1 MSVPYSVV
9 LRETAIRA
17 NAIVGPIPS
26 TLETN
31 YVVSPLT
38 TTQVQ
43 SSIFS
48 FTAIKDAV
56 LNAEE
61 RLAWAIA
68 DTADHPWRTYM
79 SLVTSDL
86 ANAAILPAT
95 SSGSVPII
103 GVWGAVVDSTSA
115 FPCSQMP
122 LDQVRRRAINANTQ
136 FKCPVYWY
144 NITGNR
150 IEHTRT
156 NVKVEVCG
164 YSRSTQSTTF
174 DANGNILLPD
184 ALEYAYVCGAV
195 SMLVRDDEWKEQS
208 QIYAS
213 YFNNALTQ
221 ISKGQVETL
230 AATPT
235 P

>member
-1 MSVPYSVV
+1 MSVPYNIV

-17 NAIVGPIPS
+17 NAIVGPVPG

-48 FTAIKDAV
+48 FTALKDAV
-56 LNAEE
+56 LAAEE

-68 DTADHPWRTYM
+68 NVKGHPWRQSMANT
-79 SLVTSDL
+79 TAAL
-86 ANAAILPAT
+86 ANLAALPAAST
-95 SSGSVPII
+95 NSKPIV
-103 GVWGAVVDSTSA
+103 GAWGAVIDGTSSIV
-115 FPCSQMP
+115 CSEMP
-122 LDQVRRRAINANTQ
+122 LDQVRRRALNANSE
-136 FKCPVYWY
+136 FVCPVYWY
-144 NITGNR
+144 ALNGGR

-156 NVKVEVCG
+156 TVVVECCT
-164 YSRSTQSTTF
+164 YSRSDQSTTF

-184 ALEYAYVCGAV
+184 ALEHAYVCGAV

-208 QIYAS
+208 QIYAN
-213 YFNNALTQ
+213 YFNSALES
-221 ISKGQVETL
+221 ISKGLT
-230 AATPT
+230 AIPGA
-235 P
+235 